1 MNLIDLSTVAP
12 APIQGHT
19 SKGDQPKWEVGGV
32 WYKADHMGYE
42 ALAEVV
48 ISHLLEKSN
57 VPDFV
62 LYDVVNIQYDA
73 QTRVGCASRNFRV
86 KSEELIP
93 FERLHRA
100 YHGQGLAQTL
110 ARMPEAAE
118 QIRYT
123 VEFVESVTGL
133 DGVGAYLTRLL
144 ELDGLFLN
152 EDRHTNNL
160 AVIRNQATGVF
171 RLCPVFDN
179 GLSLLSDLNDYPL
192 DEDVFE
198 CISRVQAK
206 PFHRDFDEQ
215 ISAAEQLYGL
225 QLRLSFDRHDV
236 SDMLAALTG
245 IYDDAILRRVETVL
259 REQMRKYPIYFR
271 AQ

>member
-1 MNLIDLSTVAP
+1 MNRIDLSAVAP

-19 SKGDQPKWEVGGV
+19 SKGDQPKWEAGGV

-48 ISHLLEKSN
+48 ISQLLEKSN

-62 LYDVVNIQYDA
+62 RYDIVNIRYDS
-73 QTRVGCASRNFRV
+73 QVRVGCSSRNFRA
-86 KSEELIP
+86 KCEELIP

-100 YHGQGLAQTL
+100 FRGQGLAQTL
-110 ARMPEAAE
+110 AKIPEASE

-123 VEFVESVTGL
+123 VEFIESMTGL
-133 DGVGAYLTRLL
+133 SGVGAYLTRLL

-160 AVIRNQATGVF
+160 AVIRNQAAGTF

-179 GLSLLSDLNDYPL
+179 GLSLLSDLNDYPAG
-192 DEDVFE
+192 EDVFA
-198 CISRVQAK
+198 CISRVRAK

-215 ISAAEQLYGL
+215 INAAEQLYGL
-225 QLRLSFDRHDV
+225 QLRLRFDQQDI
-236 SDMLAALTG
+236 SDALAALG
-245 IYDDAILRRVETVL
+245 GVYDDAILRRVETVL
-259 REQMRKYPIYFR
+259 REQMRKYPVYFR
-271 AQ
+271 A